1 LKESKIIVRLQVLG
15 GMRRQMT
22 HARLFL
28 ASSRRR
34 RSRAAL
40 APDSFQLPAPLR
52 QPNPTRILQFLR
64 CRQQQNFIF
73 RGNVYCIR
81 VPSKNR
87 LTFDQEKYQIV
98 ALLAKFHETRG
109 TN

>member
-34 RSRAAL
+34 RRAAL

-52 QPNPTRILQFLR
+52 QPNQLASSNSSDAVSGRIPF
-64 CRQQQNFIF
+64 FGGMYIIF
-73 RGNVYCIR
+73 AFR
-81 VPSKNR
+81 
-87 LTFDQEKYQIV
+87 
-98 ALLAKFHETRG
+98 AKTD
-109 TN
+109 